1 MRRDAELMRRIDAG
15 FTLLEVLAAIAVMAI
30 MLGSASTALNL
41 LSNVAIRGATQTDQL
56 DMIARGVAAV
66 RNDIAGMRRVMITDK
81 DKRRFL
87 FKGEARMMQ
96 FVLIEPSYP
105 SDPGSYLVT
114 YSVRRGGGQT
124 QLVRSREPFDH
135 RRRRRDSEGKD
146 PSEVVVIDGPY
157 RVDFGYLART
167 VRGVEWAAKWTD
179 DRSMPQLV
187 RLRITPTD
195 ANAPAVADLVVH
207 PRVDAEMTCIAGKS
221 PCTTKAG
228 RLEAAAEGGE
238 KPSTEPTGVDPKTQP
253 Q

>member
-1 MRRDAELMRRIDAG
+1 MRRDAEHMRRIDAG

-41 LSNVAIRGATQTDQL
+41 LSNAAIRGAIQTDQL

-66 RNDIAGMRRVMITDK
+66 RNDIAGMRRVTITDK
-81 DKRRFL
+81 EKRRFL

-124 QLVRSREPFDH
+124 QLVRSREPFDP

-167 VRGVEWAAKWTD
+167 VRGFEWAAKWTD
-179 DRSMPQLV
+179 DWSMPQLV

-221 PCTTKAG
+221 PCTTKAS
-228 RLEAAAEGGE
+228 RPEAAAEGKQ
-238 KPSTEPTGVDPKTQP
+238 KPSTEPTGLNPKTQP